1 MQIIAKLPKPIS
13 CATLYLLAKASKPL
27 NRSGGGRT
35 AERRAQVVEWV
46 RCLRLGQAMTPEEAA
61 TKLAL
66 LRLMRQNLDHG
77 CQMAIA
83 RFLGR
88 DCLAL
93 RACEGLWLRY
103 AMLQNLILTISVMSR
118 FYTNTMKI
126 EMLLE
131 NAIFSQINFCCK
143 TCPE

>member
-35 AERRAQVVEWV
+35 TEVVRSAQVVERE

-103 AMLQNLILTISVMSR
+103 ATLQNLILTISVMSR

-126 EMLLE
+126 EVL
-131 NAIFSQINFCCK
+131 
-143 TCPE
+143 